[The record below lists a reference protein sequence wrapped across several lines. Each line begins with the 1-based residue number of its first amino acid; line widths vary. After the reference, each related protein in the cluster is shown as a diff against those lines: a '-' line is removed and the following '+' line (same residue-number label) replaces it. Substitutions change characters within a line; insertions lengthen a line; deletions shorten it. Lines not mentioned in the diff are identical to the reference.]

1 MTALCQTWVPGAF
14 RRQVSNM
21 DALFRKVKKSPNV
34 RSGESGA
41 VRHEKL
47 SEGWAENTQP
57 VAEVEGVVF
66 YLKYLGSTLV
76 EEIDDD
82 ESYGDGISAKAVQR
96 IVAMAKSI
104 GKKLKKVALRVSSR
118 GIHMV
123 DIVNKEVLFDLSI
136 YRISFCTADK
146 NHDKVFAY
154 IARNTTNET
163 MECHAFLCAKTKIAQ
178 AVTLTV
184 WQAFNVAQ
192 DKWREQQN
200 KKLVRKESKN
210 KQQVSLQQS
219 PPVISIHPP
228 PPQRQSSLPVTTL
241 SSPFSDSFA
250 DYNFSNSSVGNGTH
264 HDVFMSADN
273 EEENLEDSF
282 SKLAETRGR
291 VRIPSMGTDLRQ
303 EDVDDGV
310 QQYMD
315 GKRCFEEFSRT
326 KSLEDLLNL

>member
-1 MTALCQTWVPGAF
+1 
-14 RRQVSNM
+14 M

-34 RSGESGA
+34 RSGEAGA

-47 SEGWAENTQP
+47 AEGWAENKQP
-57 VAEVEGVVF
+57 VAESEGVVF

-82 ESYGDGISAKAVQR
+82 DSYGDGISAKAVQR
-96 IVAMAKSI
+96 IVAMAKSL

-123 DIVNKEVLFDLSI
+123 DIVTKEVLFDISI

-146 NHDKVFAY
+146 THDKVFAY

-200 KKLVRKESKN
+200 KKSRKDSKN
-210 KQQVSLQQS
+210 KQQVSLQS
-219 PPVISIHPP
+219 AAPVISVHQ
-228 PPQRQSSLPVTTL
+228 PQQQRNPASITVTSS
-241 SSPFSDSFA
+241 SSPFADSFA
-250 DYNFSNSSVGNGTH
+250 DYKISDSSIGNGTQQN
-264 HDVFMSADN
+264 VFTSPADN
-273 EEENLEDSF
+273 SDEENLEDSF

-291 VRIPSMGTDLRQ
+291 GRIPSFSTDLRQ

-326 KSLEDLLNL
+326 KSIEDLLNL